1 MYPFV
6 VTFSMDFVFSNWLLM
21 YLSDKE
27 LKSFLEKVMG
37 WLRPGG
43 FLFFRE
49 SCNHRSGTVTIKHP
63 HSLAIIMI
71 LTFISEFNPKVYFSE
86 KKGFSLFNFLKF

>member
-1 MYPFV
+1 MFLTRLFDV
-6 VTFSMDFVFSNWLLM
+6 LLSIDFIFSNWLLM

-27 LKSFLEKVMG
+27 LKVLIEKMLG

-49 SCNHRSGTVTIKHP
+49 SCNHRSGTELTLQTP
-63 HSLAIIMI
+63 SLSFIIIMVQ
-71 LTFISEFNPKVYFSE
+71 T
-86 KKGFSLFNFLKF
+86 